1 MKAKNQVI
9 IGGFLSLLLL
19 SGACTHPS
27 VQPTED
33 IKRIQ
38 QIESFLEGLRHL
50 LQNKDLTGLSA
61 QYPQDRQE
69 EIQAL
74 AQILT
79 SIEQPRLDFFIDRIL
94 LDQDTA
100 TVALH
105 WEFRGGHPPESA
117 LGEVGGSKSLQRRGN
132 ATLRLKGTPDLH
144 LSTIEGDN
152 PFLAPLSALGG
163 AKVLSQ

>member
-1 MKAKNQVI
+1 MKARNPVI
-9 IGGFLSLLLL
+9 AGFLTLLLL
-19 SGACTHPS
+19 SGACAHPP

-38 QIESFLEGLRHL
+38 QIDSFLEGLRHL
-50 LQNKDLTGLSA
+50 LQNKDLTGLA
-61 QYPQDRQE
+61 ALYPPDRQE

-74 AQILT
+74 SQILT

-105 WEFRGGHPPESA
+105 WEFRWGHPPEIT
-117 LGEVGGSKSLQRRGN
+117 GGSKSLQRRGN
-132 ATLRLKGTPDLH
+132 ATLRLKGTQDLH

-152 PFLAPLSALGG
+152 PFLAPLT
-163 AKVLSQ
+163 AKALSQ

>member
-1 MKAKNQVI
+1 MKVKDTLIA
-9 IGGFLSLLLL
+9 GGFLALLLL
-19 SGACTHPS
+19 SGACTHS
-27 VQPTED
+27 EIKPTED

-38 QIESFLEGLRHL
+38 QIDSFLEDLRHL
-50 LQNKDLTGLSA
+50 LQAKDLTGLSA
-61 QYPQDRQE
+61 RYPQDRQE

-79 SIEQPRLDFFIDRIL
+79 PIEQPRLDFFIDRIL

-105 WEFRGGHPPESA
+105 WEFRWGQSPET
-117 LGEVGGSKSLQRRGN
+117 VGDSKSLEQRGN
-132 ATLRLKGTPDLH
+132 ATLRLKGTLDLH
-144 LSTIEGDN
+144 LLTIEGDN

-163 AKVLSQ
+163 EKVLSQ